1 MCQLDILIFFFFS
14 LYEHLHF
21 RWTFAVPLKKH
32 SKMAFTGAQ
41 NLGSEHWTLKLL
53 LYRLWSF
60 LPSGLPWDW
69 RDRVWGVHLHHEETL
84 AFCFTLQNIFPSL
97 GIKCDILIG
106 LIWKYGKFSWWILHS
121 PQQICKKWQI
131 WPNLYRVLCYS
142 NHFLLILPKKTIEMQ
157 VWKFWWS
164 ILEEAEEEGVLPR
177 RDGQPLFDNE
187 QGNIEL
193 LSQWRLGDWVS
204 Q

>member
-84 AFCFTLQNIFPSL
+84 AFCSTLQNIFASL

-121 PQQICKKWQI
+121 PQQIAKSGRSGQICTGSSATQITFCLSYQKRQLKCKCE
-131 WPNLYRVLCYS
+131 N
-142 NHFLLILPKKTIEMQ
+142 F
-157 VWKFWWS
+157 
-164 ILEEAEEEGVLPR
+164 
-177 RDGQPLFDNE
+177 DGQFWRKLKKKGCYRGGTDNRCLTTNK
-187 QGNIEL
+187 GT
-193 LSQWRLGDWVS
+193 
-204 Q
+204 